1 MTWKP
6 AIAVTLSSVL
16 LAATTALAQA
26 PGGSSGGSGSP
37 GSSGGGAMTPTT
49 PTTPGNNPCPPG
61 QVMEGTTCAPAR
73 VNPSQSTPSQSM
85 EQRDK
90 SMEKKSME
98 KMDKRM
104 GSGSDRIGS
113 AAGNGRMDREQVK
126 RIQEAL
132 KDKGYDPGEIDGAM
146 GPRTS
151 AALREFQQAEG
162 LRVTGRLDSDT
173 RSKLGI

>member
-1 MTWKP
+1 
-6 AIAVTLSSVL
+6 
-16 LAATTALAQA
+16 
-26 PGGSSGGSGSP
+26 
-37 GSSGGGAMTPTT
+37 
-49 PTTPGNNPCPPG
+49 
-61 QVMEGTTCAPAR
+61 
-73 VNPSQSTPSQSM
+73 M